1 MNTKSA
7 AFPMLVLVLAPVV
20 IFLLALEC
28 IQPALDYL
36 QGTNAYVKVYSKYY
50 DFRYKLLA
58 QFINR

>member
-28 IQPALDYL
+28 MSCLARPALDYL
-36 QGTNAYVKVYSKYY
+36 QGTNAYVKYY